1 MPKDHPTSSN
11 RLFNVLYFN
20 RKSTIYLYIV
30 VGSSVT
36 LTVNK
41 LQATPVIH
49 SLVITGRKSNHR
61 MKANI
66 EYFIRFK
73 KLTVLNIA
81 SLIIGVM
88 YMIKGLCLYKG
99 NNGFQLL

>member
-49 SLVITGRKSNHR
+49 SNTLLLPDERAIT
-61 MKANI
+61 
-66 EYFIRFK
+66 E
-73 KLTVLNIA
+73 
-81 SLIIGVM
+81 
-88 YMIKGLCLYKG
+88 
-99 NNGFQLL
+99 